1 MCSAAE
7 GDDSQQVCI
16 TWLGNK
22 GIIGGNEA
30 STVMKNSEVAKVFQD
45 IADLLE
51 LKGENAFKIR
61 AYQKAAR
68 AIDHYP
74 RELEAMINQGED
86 LQSISGVGEAIAK
99 KTTELI
105 TTGRLVYYENLK
117 AELPQGITNLLA
129 IPGIGP
135 KTASKLSNDLGI
147 SSVDELERA
156 INDGRVAQL
165 FRLGEK
171 TADNIL
177 HQIQALRRKDQR
189 IPIGEALPVVEEIIA
204 ALHTIPGVKNL
215 TPAGSLRRFQET
227 VGDID
232 LMGTSDAPKEVIDA
246 FVALPQVRQ
255 VLAQGSTK
263 ASVIVSGGLQVDLRM
278 VEHDSFGSL
287 LQYFTGN
294 KQHNISLREKWRNRG
309 LKLSEYGITVVAT
322 GKLEKFATEE
332 EFYHRL
338 GMQYIPPEIREA
350 QGEIE
355 KAEQRVIPK
364 LVELSDIKG
373 DLHAHTEWSDGHD
386 SIEELA
392 LAAQDLGYQ
401 YIAIT
406 EHSAGRGIAHGLS
419 VERLREQVAEI
430 KALNRRLSK
439 IRVLTGTEVDIRADG
454 SLDLPHEILSELDIV
469 TAAVHS
475 AMNQSEERMTQR
487 LVKAIEDPDVDMIA
501 HPTCR
506 LIGEREPVAVDLEAV
521 FQAAAKYNKI
531 MEISAMPERLDLK
544 DIHAFRARE
553 LGVKLAIGTDSHSIA
568 HLDFM
573 RFGIGVARRAWCE
586 PQHILNTLPLA
597 RLQDSLNR
605 NR

>member
-1 MCSAAE
+1 
-7 GDDSQQVCI
+7 
-16 TWLGNK
+16 
-22 GIIGGNEA
+22 
-30 STVMKNSEVAKVFQD
+30 MKNSEVAKVFQD

-51 LKGENAFKIR
+51 LKGENVFKIR

-68 AIDHYP
+68 AIEHYP
-74 RELEAMINQGED
+74 KELKFMIEEGED
-86 LQSISGVGEAIAK
+86 LQSIPGVGEAIAK

-105 TTGRLVYYENLK
+105 TTGKLGYYENLK
-117 AELPQGITNLLA
+117 AEFPQGITTLLA

-135 KTASKLSNDLGI
+135 KTANKLSSKLGV

-165 FRLGEK
+165 FRLGDK

-204 ALHTIPGVKNL
+204 ALHSIPGVRNI
-215 TPAGSLRRFQET
+215 TAAGSLRRFRET

-232 LMGTSDAPKEVIDA
+232 LMGTADNSKEVIDA
-246 FVALPQVRQ
+246 FVALHHVRQ

-287 LQYFTGN
+287 LQYFTGS
-294 KQHNISLREKWRNRG
+294 KQHNISLRERGRRQG
-309 LKLSEYGITVVAT
+309 LKLSEYGITVVDT
-322 GKLEKFATEE
+322 DKLERFSIEE

-338 GMQYIPPEIREA
+338 GLQYIPPELREA

-355 KAEQRVIPK
+355 KAEQGAIPK

-373 DLHAHTEWSDGHD
+373 DLHTHTEWSDGHD

-392 LAAQDLGYQ
+392 LAAQDMGYQ

-406 EHSAGRGIAHGLS
+406 EHSGGRGIAHGLD
-419 VERLREQVAEI
+419 VERLRQQLAEI
-430 KALNRRLSK
+430 KALNERLNG
-439 IRVLTGTEVDIRADG
+439 IHVLTGIEVDIRADG
-454 SLDLPHEILSELDIV
+454 SLDLPHEILSELDMVI
-469 TAAVHS
+469 AAVHS
-475 AMNQSEERMTQR
+475 AMNQSEEKMTR
-487 LVKAIEDPDVDMIA
+487 RVINAIENPDVDMIA

-506 LIGEREPVAVDLEAV
+506 LIGEREPVAIDLEAV

-531 MEISAMPERLDLK
+531 MEINAMPDRLDLR
-544 DIHAFRARE
+544 DIHASRARD
-553 LGVKLAIGTDSHSIA
+553 LGVKLTIGTDTHSIA
-568 HLDFM
+568 HLGFM
-573 RFGIGVARRAWCE
+573 RFGVGVARRAWCE

-597 RLQDSLNR
+597 KLLAVLNR
-605 NR
+605 KR